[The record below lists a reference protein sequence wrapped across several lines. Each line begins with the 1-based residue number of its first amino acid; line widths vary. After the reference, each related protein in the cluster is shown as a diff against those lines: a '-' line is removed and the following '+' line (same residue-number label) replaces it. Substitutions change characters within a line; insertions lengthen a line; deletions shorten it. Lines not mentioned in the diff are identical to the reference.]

1 MFSAL
6 GTMAISD
13 SAQDRMLRAIA
24 DPSRRRIL
32 QILKEKRSVLQPK
45 RHGLCASEVEQ
56 HLKLAQ
62 STVSHHMSVLRRAG
76 LVDARKEGLWVW
88 YQRKAA
94 TLRELGRNLVRS
106 L

>member
-1 MFSAL
+1 MP
-6 GTMAISD
+6 ISD

-32 QILKEKRSVLQPK
+32 RILKEQHSTLQPK
-45 RHGLCASEVEQ
+45 RAGLCASDVEQ

-62 STVSHHMSVLRRAG
+62 STVSHHLAVLIRAG
-76 LVDARKEGLWVW
+76 LVRARKEGLWVW
-88 YQRKAA
+88 YQRNEE

>member
-1 MFSAL
+1 MP
-6 GTMAISD
+6 ISD

-32 QILKEKRSVLQPK
+32 QILKEQRSTLQPK
-45 RHGLCASEVEQ
+45 RAGLCASEVER

-62 STVSHHMSVLRRAG
+62 STVSHHLAVLNRAG
-76 LVDARKEGLWVW
+76 LVRSRKEGLWVW
-88 YQRKAA
+88 YQRNED

>member
-1 MFSAL
+1 MP
-6 GTMAISD
+6 ISD

-32 QILKEKRSVLQPK
+32 HILKEQHSTLQPK
-45 RHGLCASEVEQ
+45 RAGLCASEVEQ

-62 STVSHHMSVLRRAG
+62 STVSHHLAVLRRAG
-76 LVDARKEGLWVW
+76 LVRARKEGLWVW
-88 YQRKAA
+88 YLRNEDS
-94 TLRELGRNLVRS
+94 LRELGRNLVRS

>member
-1 MFSAL
+1 M
-6 GTMAISD
+6 TISD

-32 QILKEKRSVLQPK
+32 QILKEEHSTLQPK
-45 RHGLCASEVEQ
+45 RAGLCANEVER

-62 STVSHHMSVLRRAG
+62 STVSHHLAVLNRAG
-76 LVDARKEGLWVW
+76 LVRSRKEGLWVW
-88 YQRKAA
+88 YRRNED
-94 TLRELGRNLVRS
+94 TMRELARSLVRS